1 MSKLITIIA
10 SALFLGYL
18 TTEISVRFF
27 TGDYFSLLIISI
39 VALAING
46 YFVSQMLAGSGG
58 SKKNQR
64 NKQSQQRQPQERQPK
79 KDRPADNKKR
89 DNKDN
94 RGNRDRDDA
103 KPREPRP
110 ASTPGKG
117 DGKTEEGEVKWF
129 NRSKGYG
136 FIVRENGD
144 EIFVHQRSIV
154 GYDDQ
159 RGRASLRDGQSV
171 EFTVTENERGVQAE
185 QVRPID

>member
-18 TTEISVRFF
+18 ITEISRVY

-39 VALAING
+39 IALAING
-46 YFVSQMLAGSGG
+46 YFVSQMLAGGT
-58 SKKNQR
+58 KKNQR
-64 NKQSQQRQPQERQPK
+64 KKQPQPRQPK
-79 KDRPADNKKR
+79 KDRPADSKNR
-89 DNKDN
+89 DSRDN
-94 RGNRDRDDA
+94 RGNRDNA
-103 KPREPRP
+103 TPTKPRESRP
-110 ASTPGKG
+110 APTPGKG
-117 DGKTEEGEVKWF
+117 NGKTEQGEVKWF

-159 RGRASLRDGQSV
+159 RGRASLRDGQAV